1 MQKKGYDALEVS
13 RHIINY
19 SNDAGY
25 GITNLKLQKLLYF
38 AQAYFLTEK
47 GCPCFRDDI
56 EAWNFGPI
64 VPSVY
69 REYKRYGGFY
79 VFSVET
85 YIDPLTLKRK
95 RFEDKI
101 ISVEDKKLI
110 NSVVDAFA
118 EYSNSCLTDLVHGQ
132 TPWQEAYR
140 SDQGKIISANTMKRF
155 FS

>member
-1 MQKKGYDALEVS
+1 MQIYDALEVS

-38 AQAYFLTEK
+38 VQAYFLIKK
-47 GCPCFRDDI
+47 GCLCFRDNI
-56 EAWNFGPI
+56 EAWNFGPV

-69 REYKRYGGFY
+69 REYKRYGAFFA
-79 VFSVET
+79 FSVET

-95 RFEDKI
+95 RFDDSV
-101 ISVEDKKLI
+101 ISAEDKKLI
-110 NSVVDAFA
+110 DSVVDAFA
-118 EYSNSCLTDLVHGQ
+118 DCSNSRLTDLVHGQ

-140 SDQGKIISANTMKRF
+140 PDHGKVISANAMKKF
-155 FS
+155 FA